1 MRSWILRPCY
11 PNFLGWDFLL
21 TSFSLTGNWFWW
33 EQNIVVFFLLQL
45 FCDWERCVDKTI
57 EGFGSEDFDDY
68 SVNHNPSLTWSSS
81 RADISHYCY
90 WPQGVVVGEST
101 HGIDDRSKLVP
112 ALREIHAF
120 DHRWVH
126 TQHSDSLTNVSGNLI
141 TVCIVNITSLFED
154 VIASVCYSMQ
164 LLAALIKRCDEML
177 FLARV
182 RRVTSIPTRQIIDQ
196 RLHFT
201 TELILVVCDSEKSL
215 GGT

>member
-1 MRSWILRPCY
+1 M
-11 PNFLGWDFLL
+11 
-21 TSFSLTGNWFWW
+21 
-33 EQNIVVFFLLQL
+33 
-45 FCDWERCVDKTI
+45 
-57 EGFGSEDFDDY
+57 
-68 SVNHNPSLTWSSS
+68 
-81 RADISHYCY
+81 
-90 WPQGVVVGEST
+90 
-101 HGIDDRSKLVP
+101 
-112 ALREIHAF
+112 
-120 DHRWVH
+120 
-126 TQHSDSLTNVSGNLI
+126 SGNLI